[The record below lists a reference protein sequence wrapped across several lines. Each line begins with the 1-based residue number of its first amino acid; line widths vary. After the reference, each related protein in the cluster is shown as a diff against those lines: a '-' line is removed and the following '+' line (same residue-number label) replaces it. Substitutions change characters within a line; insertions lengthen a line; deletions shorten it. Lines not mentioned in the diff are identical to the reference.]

1 MSHKFEDAILVVA
14 EKVDDNKYLASI
26 KNAFTTFL
34 PFVIVGSLG
43 SLLNNLIASPTSGL
57 AQWIPSLTAL
67 GPAFTLLNYCTM
79 SFMTVP
85 IIFLVATNLAR
96 RDKVPE
102 HITGIV
108 CIAAYISMVPNV
120 IPGPDGTTVS
130 GLVTGILGAQG
141 LFIGMISAVVYSQL
155 FGKLT
160 KIDRI
165 KIKMPDSV
173 PPAIATSF
181 NVLLPILITLLCS
194 SIFGIAF
201 KSLTGTYVNDFIYT
215 FLQTPLEIMFQS
227 PVGIV
232 LVVLISQI
240 FWVLGIHG
248 GLVISPI
255 RNPLMAAAIAA
266 NIAAA
271 SSGAVPDQPVTYGF
285 WMNFVVP
292 GGAGCILSLIIAIML
307 FSKRD
312 DYREVAK
319 FGLPST
325 ICGIPEPVYFGLPV
339 VLNPTFAIPLAITSP
354 ISTAIAM
361 FATNIGFLPCNTVD
375 VPLGLP
381 VLISP
386 FIRHGWQ
393 GVVVQII
400 CIAVTT
406 AIWVPFVLI
415 SNRQAKLEQ
424 EKKKEQDA
432 AALEEAE
439 VDATCGVN

>member
-1 MSHKFEDAILVVA
+1 MSQKFEDAILIIA

-57 AQWIPSLTAL
+57 AQWIPSLAAL
-67 GPAFTLLNYCTM
+67 GPAFSLLNYCTM

-102 HITGIV
+102 HIAGIV

-155 FGKLT
+155 FSKLT

-215 FLQTPLEIMFQS
+215 FLQTPLEAMFQS

-232 LVVLISQI
+232 LVVLISQL
-240 FWVLGIHG
+240 FWALGIHG

-255 RNPLMAAAIAA
+255 RNPLVAAAIAA

-285 WMNFVVP
+285 
-292 GGAGCILSLIIAIML
+292 
-307 FSKRD
+307 
-312 DYREVAK
+312 
-319 FGLPST
+319 
-325 ICGIPEPVYFGLPV
+325 
-339 VLNPTFAIPLAITSP
+339 
-354 ISTAIAM
+354 
-361 FATNIGFLPCNTVD
+361 
-375 VPLGLP
+375 
-381 VLISP
+381 
-386 FIRHGWQ
+386 
-393 GVVVQII
+393 
-400 CIAVTT
+400 
-406 AIWVPFVLI
+406 
-415 SNRQAKLEQ
+415 
-424 EKKKEQDA
+424 
-432 AALEEAE
+432 
-439 VDATCGVN
+439 

>member
-1 MSHKFEDAILVVA
+1 MSHKFEDAILIVA

-67 GPAFTLLNYCTM
+67 GPAFSLLNYCTM

-102 HITGIV
+102 HIAGIV

-194 SIFGIAF
+194 SIF
-201 KSLTGTYVNDFIYT
+201 
-215 FLQTPLEIMFQS
+215 
-227 PVGIV
+227 
-232 LVVLISQI
+232 
-240 FWVLGIHG
+240 
-248 GLVISPI
+248 
-255 RNPLMAAAIAA
+255 
-266 NIAAA
+266 
-271 SSGAVPDQPVTYGF
+271 
-285 WMNFVVP
+285 
-292 GGAGCILSLIIAIML
+292 
-307 FSKRD
+307 
-312 DYREVAK
+312 
-319 FGLPST
+319 
-325 ICGIPEPVYFGLPV
+325 
-339 VLNPTFAIPLAITSP
+339 
-354 ISTAIAM
+354 
-361 FATNIGFLPCNTVD
+361 
-375 VPLGLP
+375 
-381 VLISP
+381 
-386 FIRHGWQ
+386 
-393 GVVVQII
+393 
-400 CIAVTT
+400 
-406 AIWVPFVLI
+406 
-415 SNRQAKLEQ
+415 
-424 EKKKEQDA
+424 
-432 AALEEAE
+432 
-439 VDATCGVN
+439 

>member
-1 MSHKFEDAILVVA
+1 MDSVTDGSRSGV
-14 EKVDDNKYLASI
+14 LASELLHDVVYDGSYHFPGSDQSRPPRQSPRAYRGHRVHRSI
-26 KNAFTTFL
+26 HQHGAQRHTGSRWNDGVWTGNGHLGRSGAVHRHDQRRRLLSAVRQADEDRSHQDQDARLGASRDRDFL
-34 PFVIVGSLG
+34 QRPASD
-43 SLLNNLIASPTSGL
+43 SDYAALLLDFRNRI
-57 AQWIPSLTAL
+57 Q
-67 GPAFTLLNYCTM
+67 
-79 SFMTVP
+79 
-85 IIFLVATNLAR
+85 
-96 RDKVPE
+96 E
-102 HITGIV
+102 
-108 CIAAYISMVPNV
+108 
-120 IPGPDGTTVS
+120 PDG
-130 GLVTGILGAQG
+130 
-141 LFIGMISAVVYSQL
+141 
-155 FGKLT
+155 
-160 KIDRI
+160 
-165 KIKMPDSV
+165 
-173 PPAIATSF
+173 
-181 NVLLPILITLLCS
+181 
-194 SIFGIAF
+194 
-201 KSLTGTYVNDFIYT
+201 YVCKRFIYT
-215 FLQTPLEIMFQS
+215 FLQTSLEIMFQS

-325 ICGIPEPVYFGLPV
+325 VCGIPEPVYFGLPV

-386 FIRHGWQ
+386 FISHGWQ

-424 EKKKEQDA
+424 EKEA

-439 VDATCGVN
+439 VDATYGVN